1 MFKNTKAKSSLR
13 RSLNAMVNATVLK
26 GQDKKYRGQ
35 EYKPKKHT
43 RRNLVYRKKEKRA
56 SSLESPWTCHTTTI
70 RTN

>member
-35 EYKPKKHT
+35 EHKPKHT
-43 RRNLVYRKKEKRA
+43 MRNIVYRKKRKKGKFTRKSEDISHYDDTK
-56 SSLESPWTCHTTTI
+56 
-70 RTN
+70 